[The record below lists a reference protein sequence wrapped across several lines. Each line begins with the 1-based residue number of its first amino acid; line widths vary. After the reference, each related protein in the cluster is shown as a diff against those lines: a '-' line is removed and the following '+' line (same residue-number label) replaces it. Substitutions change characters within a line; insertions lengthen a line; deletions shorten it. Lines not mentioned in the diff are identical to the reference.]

1 MIVCG
6 YNANDGSDND
16 GCGGD
21 VYGDDEDGDHGG
33 DNDGGGDNDDSDN
46 NDDDDSDNNDDD
58 SDNGNVLDNFI
69 TFRYLKET
77 TNTLWQTNS
86 ILSQIVCMML
96 NLSGQYEYILFHVAA
111 QIVH

>member
-1 MIVCG
+1 MMVAMMMVIV
-6 YNANDGSDND
+6 DDND

-77 TNTLWQTNS
+77 TNTLCQMSS

-96 NLSGQYEYILFHVAA
+96 NVSRQYGSILFHVAA